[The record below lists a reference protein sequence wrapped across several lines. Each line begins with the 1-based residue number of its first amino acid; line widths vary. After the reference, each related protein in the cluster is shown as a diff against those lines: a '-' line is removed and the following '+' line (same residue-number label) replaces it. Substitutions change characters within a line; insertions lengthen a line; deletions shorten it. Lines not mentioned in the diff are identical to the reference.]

1 MSKMTDADAST
12 LASVAI
18 TPPSPDAP
26 LPKEQDQ
33 LQPELPWYKRLDQN
47 RNLLL
52 IVASCAQFLDIVSIA
67 SVTIALPSLL
77 RDVHYEQNQLQW
89 VISSYALTYSAFLL
103 VGGRMVGFLVW
114 TVDNLRCMI
123 SDQRPHFLLYFFLR
137 G

>member
-1 MSKMTDADAST
+1 MTDADAST

-18 TPPSPDAP
+18 KPS
-26 LPKEQDQ
+26 KEQTR
-33 LQPELPWYKRLDQN
+33 LLPWYHRLDQH

-52 IVASCAQFLDIVSIA
+52 IVASCAQLLDIISIA

-103 VGGRMVGFLVW
+103 VGGRMASY
-114 TVDNLRCMI
+114 CMLKFTI
-123 SDQRPHFLLYFFLR
+123 CLFVLFRFLLVTVSNIALV
-137 G
+137 